1 MKAAII
7 FNPEAGTRSLQ
18 TQIREAGKYLERQGW
33 QITWR
38 QTAYAGHAT
47 QLAKEAADRTD
58 DVAVA
63 VGGDGTINEVVNGLV
78 GSETALGVIPA
89 GTGNVFAVE
98 MHIPIPGP
106 LAATNSLK
114 KASKVLANGQMR
126 RVDVAQARFVGDHK
140 RYFLLWAGVGIDA
153 AISKALE
160 VDKSHRPVM
169 RTLGL
174 AAWLIAG
181 LSVLRDFR
189 GKRMWVT
196 VDQGRINRRMIL
208 TTISNSQL
216 YGRFW
221 RLSPE
226 AKLDDG
232 LLDVVA
238 MEGYGL
244 TSSIKHVVQATLGR
258 HTKDP
263 EVHIFRTRRV
273 KIETRAPMPVQV
285 DAENIGYTPV
295 EIEVIPGAL
304 KIILPQNAPH
314 YLFQNVASRIL

>member
-1 MKAAII
+1 M
-7 FNPEAGTRSLQ
+7 
-18 TQIREAGKYLERQGW
+18 
-33 QITWR
+33 
-38 QTAYAGHAT
+38 
-47 QLAKEAADRTD
+47 
-58 DVAVA
+58 A

-78 GSETALGVIPA
+78 GSETALGIIPA

-114 KASKVLANGQMR
+114 KAAEVMAAGQMR
-126 RVDVAQARFVGDHK
+126 QVDVAQATFSHDHK

-160 VDKSHRPVM
+160 VDKDHRPVM

-174 AAWLIAG
+174 LAWLIAG

-189 GKRMWVT
+189 GKRMWIT

-244 TSSIKHVVQATLGR
+244 ASSIKHVVQATLGR

-263 EVHIFRTRRV
+263 EVHIFRTKRV
-273 KIETRAPMPVQV
+273 SIKTRVPMPVQV

-295 EIEVIPGAL
+295 EIGVIPGAL
-304 KIILPQNAPH
+304 KIMLPQSAPH
-314 YLFQNVASRIL
+314 YLFLNVAN